1 MRPHGFGCTRRG
13 ILVHKTNVGEPT
25 LCGGHR
31 YAKEV
36 RGQSGPSRGEFLDV
50 RRGSDEVVG
59 RTDAGAVASHPE
71 GNTGGGFYI
80 PISARRGRRSADPH
94 ALAFLP
100 RRSCGPP
107 KGMGCRAS
115 PISHPVHG
123 NPRDHWP
130 FARAVAR
137 KHRESTA
144 PAQLSPL
151 AHATWETG
159 CITPRKERVP
169 VSHLARWQKLRA
181 PATQAQ

>member
-1 MRPHGFGCTRRG
+1 
-13 ILVHKTNVGEPT
+13 V
-25 LCGGHR
+25 CGGHR

-59 RTDAGAVASHPE
+59 RTDAGAAASHPE
-71 GNTGGGFYI
+71 GNTGAASTSRSPPGWS
-80 PISARRGRRSADPH
+80 PIRGPSCC
-94 ALAFLP
+94 LSSLP

-107 KGMGCRAS
+107 KGMGYRAS

-181 PATQAQ
+181 PATQAQYQIDPDSWC